1 MTATPQKKNKF
12 FSLLTVV
19 TFALCVVLFALTA
32 PAEAAKSKKHAAKP
46 SGANPR
52 YAALV
57 IDADTGTILHQS
69 NPDKSLH
76 PASLTKMMT
85 LYMVFEAL
93 QRGDF
98 TLRDRIVISK
108 HAAAAAPSKLGI
120 PAGQSI
126 RVEDAIYAVV
136 TKSANDMA
144 TALGEKVGGSESRF
158 AEMMT
163 LKAHQIGMSKTKF
176 RNASGLHNPQQ
187 VTTARDMARL
197 AQRILTDYPQYY
209 HYFSTKNFTYRGVSY
224 HNHNRLMDSYKGMD
238 GFKTGY
244 IGPSGFNLVASA
256 VRRNHRLIG
265 VVFGGRSAV
274 SRNARMAE
282 LLDDGFARIDDV
294 MVASR
299 DVPMPLRKP
308 EQPMAIVVPSAEALA
323 DLNPSMQDDR
333 IGEGDFEPS
342 PSGRM
347 ETGMIAINAVRGS
360 NPTAKPSNP
369 VQLGMVSGVTSSPPL
384 AVRQPLLEGRS
395 SPPPVFAPAKQT
407 WSVQIGAF
415 TSRVKTDEALG
426 RAMHSLPPTLSAATA
441 QIVPLRTQQGMI
453 FRGRLGGFADKTQAE
468 TACRYIGACVPISPQ
483 AY

>member
-1 MTATPQKKNKF
+1 VTAAAKEKSKF
-12 FSLLTVV
+12 FKLLTLA
-19 TFALCVVLFALTA
+19 TMAFCVVALVLAA
-32 PAEAAKSKKHAAKP
+32 PAEAAKSKKKHAAKKP

-69 NPDKSLH
+69 NADKTLH

-108 HAAAAAPSKLGI
+108 HAASAAPSKIGI

-144 TALGEKVGGSESRF
+144 AALGEKVGGSESRF

-163 LKAHQIGMSKTKF
+163 LRAHQIGMSKTKF

-187 VTTARDMARL
+187 VTSARDMAKL

-256 VRRNHRLIG
+256 VRKNHRLIG
-265 VVFGGRSAV
+265 VVFGGRSAA

-282 LLDDGFARIDDV
+282 LLDDGFARYDEV

-299 DVPMPLRKP
+299 DVPRPLRKP
-308 EQPMAIVVPSAEALA
+308 EQPMAVVVPSAEALA
-323 DLNPSMQDDR
+323 DLDPALQEDR

-347 ETGMIAINAVRGS
+347 ESGMIAINAVRGS
-360 NPTAKPSNP
+360 AAASSSSVTASSP
-369 VQLGMVSGVTSSPPL
+369 VQKGMVLGVLP
-384 AVRQPLLEGRS
+384 AVPS
-395 SPPPVFAPAKQT
+395 AAPPVPVFTPSRQT
-407 WSVQIGAF
+407 WAVQIGAYN
-415 TSRVKTDEALG
+415 SRVKTDEALG
-426 RAMHSLPPTLSAATA
+426 RALSALPDNLSAATA

-453 FRGRLGGFADKTQAE
+453 FRGRLGGFADRAEAE
-468 TACRYIGACVPISPQ
+468 TACRYIGSCVPISPQ